1 MKSVAVMILFS
12 LAAAPASAADL
23 GVFGET
29 RPIIETDILSDIA
42 DRLRAM
48 QRSGRIDD
56 LNQQFAARARKRI
69 ERPQPVAGLTRTE
82 RPRSWLFDPSIV
94 TPQDFADH
102 EGRVFARAGERI
114 NPLERLPSF
123 DRELVFLDGDDPSQ
137 VVFGLQRLKAGGQ
150 GRVLLILTAGA
161 PLELMRRH
169 KVPLY
174 FDQGG
179 SLSARFG
186 LAHVPTVVAREGAAL
201 RISEVRP

>member
-1 MKSVAVMILFS
+1 MKPLAAMLVLG

-23 GVFGET
+23 GVYGET
-29 RPIIETDILSDIA
+29 RAIIETDILAEIA
-42 DRLRAM
+42 GRLRAM
-48 QRSGRIDD
+48 QRSGRIDE

-114 NPLERLPSF
+114 NPLERLPGF
-123 DRELVFLDGDDPSQ
+123 DRELVFLDGDDSAQ
-137 VVFGLQRLKAGGQ
+137 VAFGLKRLKAGGQ
-150 GRVLLILTAGA
+150 GRVYLVLTSGA

-186 LAHVPTVVAREGAAL
+186 LAHVPAVVVREGEAL